1 MNIGFLGLGK
11 LGLPVALAT
20 ESKGHKVFGYD
31 ISEKTINNIKN
42 RIIDYREIW
51 VEDYLPKTNLEILNI
66 EQLVSKLDIIFIPIQ
81 TPHDEKYEG
90 VTRIPSERS
99 DFDYTY
105 LIRGVKNLS
114 DEIEK
119 QKQDK
124 VVIIIS
130 TVLPGTITR
139 DIKPLLGNH
148 TKLVYNPF
156 FIAMGSTMK
165 DFLHPEFVLFG
176 RDDDKALKIGKEFY
190 KTISNAP
197 IYDTTIENAELIKV
211 AYNTLISTKISF
223 ANTLMEMCYHLPN
236 TDVDEVTNAL
246 KMANNRLISGAYM
259 SGGMGDGGGCHP
271 RDNIAMSYLS
281 KKFNISHNWFENIMV
296 QREKQTEWMAD
307 IIIEKSN
314 GMQVNILGK
323 TFKAETNLTLGSPAI
338 LLKNLLEE
346 KGIKVNQ
353 WDPYVDGDYVK
364 YKKLYEWN
372 TKPQTFFIATKH
384 DFFTKIKFLKESLVI
399 DPWRFIPSTNNDYKL
414 LQIGKNT
421 I

>member
-20 ESKGHKVFGYD
+20 ESKGHNVFGYD
-31 ISEKTINNIKN
+31 ISEKTINNIKK
-42 RIIDYREIW
+42 RVIDYREIW
-51 VEDYLPKTNLEILNI
+51 VEDYLPKTNLEILGI
-66 EQLVSKLDIIFIPIQ
+66 DQLVEKSDIIFIPIQ
-81 TPHDEKYEG
+81 TPHHEQYEG
-90 VTRIPSERS
+90 VTRIPSERA
-99 DFDYTY
+99 DFNYTY
-105 LIRGVKNLS
+105 LKKGVKDLS

-119 QKQDK
+119 QKNDK

-139 DIKPLLGNH
+139 EIKPLLGKH

-176 RDDDKALKIGKEFY
+176 RDDDFALNIGKKFY

-211 AYNTLISTKISF
+211 AYNTMISTKISF

-236 TDVDEVTNAL
+236 TDVDDVTNAL

-281 KKFNISHNWFENIMV
+281 QKFNLSHNWFENIMV
-296 QREKQTEWMAD
+296 QRENQTEWMSK
-307 IIIEKSN
+307 IIIENSN
-314 GMQVNILGK
+314 NMQVNILGK

-338 LLKNLLEE
+338 LLKNLLLE
-346 KGIKVNQ
+346 KGVRVNQ
-353 WDPYVDGDYVK
+353 WDPYVDGNYEK
-364 YKKLYEWN
+364 YSKIYEWDK
-372 TKPQTFFIATKH
+372 KPQLYFIATKH
-384 DFFTKIKFLKESLVI
+384 ELFTKIKFFSDSVVI
-399 DPWRFIPSTNNDYKL
+399 DPWRFMPSTNIKHKL
-414 LQIGKNT
+414 LQIGKN
-421 I
+421 II